1 MIIKVGINEIS
12 VQEQDLLNAGEYNIH
27 ECNFIFDEVYDGL
40 VKKAVFSNK
49 SHSYQVSILNNSC
62 IIPYE
67 VLQENGAITIGVY
80 AYEVQDEELI
90 MRYSPKPCTKYIDIG
105 SYKEHYDN
113 YEEVTPTDKEQMEQ
127 IVQDIEDK
135 MDNLDIDANKVD
147 TTTTITITKK
157 DGTTKE
163 VEVLDGERGPQGI
176 QGEQGPQGEQGIQGI
191 QGIQGPV
198 GPQGEPF
205 TIKKTYSSIAEM
217 NADFNNMNV
226 GDYVMIATSVE
237 IQDNAK
243 LYVRGELEWLF
254 ITDFS
259 GATGIQGEQGP
270 QGIQGIQGEQ
280 GIQGPTGP
288 QGPIGETGNGISS
301 INKTSTSGLVDT
313 YTITYTNGT
322 TTTFTVTNGE
332 TQDISGKE
340 DKSNKVTS
348 ISNQSTDTQYP
359 SALAVYNYVDG
370 IVGDISS
377 IIDDIN
383 GEVI

>member
-12 VQEQDLLNAGEYNIH
+12 VVEQDLLNAGEYNIH
-27 ECNFIFDEVYDGL
+27 ECNFEFDEVYDGL
-40 VKKAVFSNK
+40 VKKALFTNK
-49 SHSYQVSILNNSC
+49 TNTYQVSIVENSC
-62 IIPYE
+62 TIPYE
-67 VLQENGAITIGVY
+67 VLQKSGVITIGVY

-191 QGIQGPV
+191 QGEQGPV

-205 TIKKTYSSIAEM
+205 TIKKTYSSVAEM

-288 QGPIGETGNGISS
+288 QGPTGATGNGITS
-301 INKTSTSGLVDT
+301 ITKTSTSGLVDT

-322 TTTFTVTNGE
+322 TTTFTVTNGQ

-348 ISNQSTDTQYP
+348 ISSESTDTQYP
-359 SALAVYNYVDG
+359 SALAVYNYVDT
-370 IVGDISS
+370 IVGDINALL
-377 IIDDIN
+377 DTLN
-383 GEVI
+383 RTEV